1 MFNLFTFVLMSLLKW
16 LYYIWDLGLYDN
28 SGVGLAP

>member
-1 MFNLFTFVLMSLLKW
+1 MFNLFTFVLMSFLKW
-16 LYYIWDLGLYDN
+16 VYYIWDLGLYVN